1 MKQFYYALQNII
13 RGRSSTFIKVAS
25 LSLGLFISIILFARV
40 AFELNYD
47 TYYKDSEQ
55 IYMTQKT
62 YINKDG
68 NRITENKGYDMIT
81 TVEVL
86 MKHLSEYVECGFSMQ
101 TDHDPTPIKYGTD
114 IYNSTPIV
122 VDSLFFQT
130 MGISLIKGNIK
141 DMAMPDAIFL
151 SESKAREIFQ
161 GEDPLGKSVL
171 YGPTM
176 SIELIVKGIFPDFPE
191 NVSLKAD
198 AIISIHLPS
207 RAQSRSIALKT
218 DWRSGFNWENYVRLK
233 KGVDVDHINKRINAV
248 IANYFPLKEFY
259 EYMNIKDM
267 KISLTP
273 LKGHYFNTNSKA
285 KTMIYIMTLLGFVLL
300 LTASFNYALISISAL
315 PQRAKAIGV
324 HKCNGAGPGSIFA
337 MFFWETFFIILVS
350 VGIAG
355 LLIFQFQE
363 IIEDMTQVNFYNLF
377 SMETLW
383 GPALAI
389 GLLFVI
395 GCVLPG
401 RMFSAIHVTQVFRRY
416 TEGKKNWKHLLL
428 FVQFLSTAFLLTFV
442 AIIYKQH
449 QYVMQRDLGYN
460 LERIVHLPQ
469 TFDHTPNALSNF
481 QNLPYVE
488 EAEVNK
494 ISLFKNWYTWVTD
507 KKNETLPV
515 PHNYANA
522 NFCKLMEL
530 KLKEG
535 TYHTKSGEVL
545 VNEEFIRQF
554 GGEIGQEFQGV
565 GFIRGILTDDF
576 IFPNREKVEPFI
588 MYWWNN
594 ETKNLPVDMHIRL
607 KEPFE
612 ENLIRLNEDFKKLYP
627 QGKGEFKPY
636 EQDLAI
642 LFQSARIFR
651 DSVLI
656 ACIMIVI
663 ITLTGIIG
671 YTNDEVRRRSKEI
684 AIRKING
691 AEVSD
696 ILQLLCKSILYI
708 ALPATFAGV
717 LLAKYIGDM
726 WIATEFKDILN
737 ISPLMYL
744 GTGILTLA
752 LILGTVVVKAWRVAN
767 ENPVI
772 SIKSE

>member
-1 MKQFYYALQNII
+1 MKQIYYAIQNII
-13 RGRSSTFIKVAS
+13 RGRGSTFIKVAS

-55 IYMTQKT
+55 IYMTFNAFDHGTGFEKPEWRDIYQT
-62 YINKDG
+62 AHI
-68 NRITENKGYDMIT
+68 
-81 TVEVL
+81 L
-86 MKHLSEYVECGFSMQ
+86 MEHFPDQVECAAAM
-101 TDHDPTPIKYGTD
+101 DNEHNPDRIKHGPDMYPATT
-114 IYNSTPIV
+114 IS

-130 MGISLIKGNIK
+130 MGIELIRGNVK
-141 DMAMPDAIFL
+141 DMAMPNAMFL
-151 SESKAREIFQ
+151 SESKAKEIFA
-161 GEDPLGKSVL
+161 GEDPIGKSL
-171 YGPTM
+171 IRGGTE
-176 SIELIVKGIFPDFPE
+176 IEYIVKGIFPDLPE

-198 AIISIHLPS
+198 VIASLHHPDRIGSS
-207 RAQSRSIALKT
+207 RFYKT
-218 DWRSGFNWENYVRLK
+218 DWTSGPNWKNYVRLK
-233 KGVDVDHINKRINAV
+233 KSADVNYINKRLNAV
-248 IANYFPLKEFY
+248 IANYLPT
-259 EYMNIKDM
+259 KDM
-267 KISLTP
+267 CEHYGCKGIKIFLAP
-273 LKGHYFNTNSKA
+273 LKGYYLENSTA
-285 KTMIYIMTLLGFVLL
+285 KTMIYIMTLLGFFLL

-350 VGIAG
+350 VAIAG
-355 LLIFQFQE
+355 LLIFQFRG
-363 IIEDMTQVNFYNLF
+363 IIEDMTQVSFKNLF

-389 GLLFVI
+389 GVLFVI

-428 FVQFLSTAFLLTFV
+428 FVQFLCTAFLLTFV
-442 AIIYKQH
+442 TIIFSQY
-449 QYVMQRDLGYN
+449 QYVMQREMGYN
-460 LERIVHLPQ
+460 YERVVHLNQ
-469 TFDHTPNALSNF
+469 KYDHSLNALSNYR
-481 QNLPYVE
+481 NLPYVE
-488 EAEVNK
+488 AAE
-494 ISLFKNWYTWVTD
+494 ISKNALWKYFPALVTS
-507 KKNETLPV
+507 KNDELIGIKT
-515 PHNYANA
+515 NYGNA
-522 NFCKLMEL
+522 DFCQFMGL

-535 TYHTKSGEVL
+535 TYHTKPGEAI
-545 VNEEFIRQF
+545 VNEELIRNM
-554 GGEIGQEFQGV
+554 GGGIGQEVQGV
-565 GFIRGILTDDF
+565 GLIRGIITDDY
-576 IFPNREKVEPFI
+576 IFPNVGKPESFA
-588 MYWWNN
+588 MYFWNN
-594 ETKNLPVDMHIRL
+594 ENNGLPVNIHIRL

-612 ENLIRLNEDFKKLYP
+612 ENLARLNEDFKKLYP
-627 QGKGEFKPY
+627 QLKGEFKSY
-636 EQDLAI
+636 EQELKT

-691 AEVSD
+691 AEVID

-708 ALPATFAGV
+708 ALPATFAGII
-717 LLAKYIGDM
+717 LAKYIGDM

-737 ISPLMYL
+737 ISPLLYL
-744 GTGILTLA
+744 GTGILTLV

>member
-1 MKQFYYALQNII
+1 MKQIYYALQNII
-13 RGRSSTFIKVAS
+13 RGRGSTFIKVAS

-55 IYMTQKT
+55 IYMTFNT
-62 YINKDG
+62 IIG
-68 NRITENKGYDMIT
+68 G
-81 TVEVL
+81 
-86 MKHLSEYVECGFSMQ
+86 G
-101 TDHDPTPIKYGTD
+101 GTD
-114 IYNSTPIV
+114 EPVRADIYPTVRILLECFPDHVEYGVPLKESLYQATIKHGPNTYKGEIITA
-122 VDSLFFQT
+122 DSLFFQT
-130 MGISLIKGNIK
+130 MGIPIIRGDVK
-141 DMAMPDAIFL
+141 DMAMPQAIFL

-161 GEDPLGKSVL
+161 GEDPLGKAL
-171 YGPTM
+171 IAGAEEYDY
-176 SIELIVKGIFPDFPE
+176 IVKGIFADLPE
-191 NVSLKAD
+191 NIGLKAD
-198 AIISIHLPS
+198 AVNSVHHPMHLTW
-207 RAQSRSIALKT
+207 RMGKT
-218 DWRSGFNWENYVRLK
+218 DWTNGRNWDSYIRLK
-233 KGVDVDHINKRINAV
+233 KGADIDYINQRINAV
-248 IANYFPLKEFY
+248 MENYLPTKEMY
-259 EYMNIKDM
+259 ELYGIDKMIV
-267 KISLTP
+267 SFAP
-273 LKGHYFNTNSKA
+273 LKGYHLKDSKVQ
-285 KTMIYIMTLLGFVLL
+285 TMLFILSLLGGVLL
-300 LTASFNYALISISAL
+300 LTASFNYALISISTL

-324 HKCNGAGPGSIFA
+324 HKCNGAGAVSIFA
-337 MFFWETFFIILVS
+337 MFFWETFFIILIS
-350 VGIAG
+350 VVFAG
-355 LLIFQFQE
+355 FLIFQFRE
-363 IIEDMTQVNFYNLF
+363 IIEDMTEVNFYNLF
-377 SMETLW
+377 SMDTLW

-416 TEGKKNWKHLLL
+416 TEGKKNWKYLLL
-428 FVQFLSTAFLLTFV
+428 FVQFLCTAFLLTFV
-442 AIIYKQH
+442 TIIYKQH
-449 QYVMQRDLGYN
+449 QYVMQKDLGYN

-469 TFDHTPNALSNF
+469 TFEHTPNALSNF

-488 EAEVNK
+488 KAEVSK
-494 ISLFKNWYTWVTD
+494 IYLWKAFSTWVTD

-515 PHNYANA
+515 SHNYANA
-522 NFCKLMEL
+522 DFCKLMEL

-535 TYHTKSGEVL
+535 TYHTKGGEVL

-554 GGEIGQEFQGV
+554 GGEVGQEFQGV
-565 GFIRGILTDDF
+565 GFIRGIMTDDF
-576 IFPNREKVEPFI
+576 IFPNREKAEPFI

-612 ENLIRLNEDFKKLYP
+612 ENLFRLNEDFKKLYP
-627 QGKGEFKPY
+627 QGVGEFKPY
-636 EQDLAI
+636 EKDMAI

-717 LLAKYIGDM
+717 ILAKYIGDM

-737 ISPLMYL
+737 ISPLLYL
-744 GTGILTLA
+744 GTGILTLV

-767 ENPVI
+767 ENPVV
-772 SIKSE
+772 SIKNE